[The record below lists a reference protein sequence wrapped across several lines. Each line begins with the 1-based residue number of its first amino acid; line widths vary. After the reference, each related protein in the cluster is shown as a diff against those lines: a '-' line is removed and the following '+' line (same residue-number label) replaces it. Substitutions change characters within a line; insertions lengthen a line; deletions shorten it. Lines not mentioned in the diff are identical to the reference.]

1 MHIQISGGL
10 DLNNKIPGVL
20 LDIKIPGVLLDILPG
35 KNKKILSIGSRT
47 PENILGQLDQLTN
60 NFDTLV
66 LVNGDVWRYFDATEA
81 IFNHPNLVNKWV
93 FLQTLGYTNTKFNN
107 RCWKISYPLFYWLM
121 IKSTD
126 TFKVKSRGL
135 ANGFSCLNNSNNVH
149 RTLLGYYLHKNGL
162 LDNMIF
168 SQNIVGD
175 GYAITRVSQDATILN
190 LDNFEEYKS
199 LLPIRHPAEIIP
211 MGQSFRGPSNT
222 FGIPTHPAYTKAY
235 CNIVTESECEEY
247 PYERNINLPLI
258 TEKSYKPLMAGQ
270 IPLMLAARGH
280 IAYLKELG
288 FEMMENLLPVGYDD
302 MNVPQK
308 IDVIVTTVSKGK
320 DFIEDFYF
328 SHLREIQHNYE
339 LIKSNKVEDL
349 ILQNIKDAL

>member
-10 DLNNKIPGVL
+10 DLNNKIPGVP

-35 KNKKILSIGSRT
+35 KNKKILSIGSCT

-66 LVNGDVWRYFDATEA
+66 LVSGDVWRYFDATEA

-107 RCWKISYPLFYWLM
+107 RCWEISYPLFYWQM

-162 LDNMIF
+162 LDDMIF
-168 SQNIVGD
+168 SQNIEGD

-190 LDNFEEYKS
+190 LGNFEEYKS
-199 LLPIRHPAEIIP
+199 LLPIRYNEPLDTNLN
-211 MGQSFRGPSNT
+211 FRDDHS
-222 FGIPTHPAYTKAY
+222 ISHDAYTKAY

-302 MNVPQK
+302 MNVLQK